1 MTSKNKTKDFVDD
14 DIESFDD
21 DDFKDEDYIS
31 DELPEQKRSAA
42 SPNNLN
48 ARRSLELILEQREL
62 ARQIYDDFAY

>member
-1 MTSKNKTKDFVDD
+1 MTSKNKTKNFVDD
-14 DIESFDD
+14 DIESFD

-31 DELPEQKRSAA
+31 DELPEQKLSAA
-42 SPNNLN
+42 LPKNLN

>member
-14 DIESFDD
+14 DDIESFD

-31 DELPEQKRSAA
+31 DDLPEQKLSAA
-42 SPNNLN
+42 SPKNSN

>member
-21 DDFKDEDYIS
+21 DFKDEDYIS
-31 DELPEQKRSAA
+31 DELPEQKLSAA
-42 SPNNLN
+42 SPKNLN